1 MSSAGLFCIASAV
14 VLPGLLLLVLLPKWK
29 YTFAIIRL
37 GIVLLLSMVYTY
49 LIIVNIHTLKPDS
62 FNSLENV
69 KLLFSNDK
77 TLVAGW
83 IHYLAFDLMI
93 GSWVVQKAIERNL
106 PHTITIFILPAVF
119 MFGPMGYLLF
129 QIVLFLK
136 TKLYGATLH

>member
-1 MSSAGLFCIASAV
+1 LATIGFVAEVEIHIRYHSIRHRAFAFDGLHV
-14 VLPGLLLLVLLPKWK
+14 
-29 YTFAIIRL
+29 
-37 GIVLLLSMVYTY
+37 
-49 LIIVNIHTLKPDS
+49 LIIENIHTLEPDS

-77 TLVAGW
+77 TLLAGW

-93 GSWVVQKAIERNL
+93 GSWVVQTAIERNL